1 MSDCRKIT
9 LQDREVSIEFERKR
23 IRNINVRVRR
33 DGTLYCSLPYYASVS
48 EAEAFIIS
56 KQDYLLK
63 SLDSVLQD
71 EKTKSLSRQY
81 VDGEVFTVLGKPYV
95 LKVLEGSKN
104 LCRAED
110 GIITLEV
117 TDTSDYRTKYM
128 TYEKW
133 RRRCIK
139 SVIVDLCNEMYPLFE
154 RRGVAMPKKITL
166 GEYKSFWGECFAK
179 RGELK
184 FSYRLFEKDRAIIR
198 YVVVHEF
205 AHFIEP
211 NHSSRFW
218 AIVAEIVPDY
228 KELRKS
234 LNSNKKR

>member
-1 MSDCRKIT
+1 MSVRKLT
-9 LQDREVSIEFERKR
+9 LGQREVTIEFERKR

-117 TDTSDYRTKYM
+117 TDTSNYRTKYM

-228 KELRKS
+228 KELRKR
-234 LNSNKKR
+234 LNNK

>member
-1 MSDCRKIT
+1 MSVRKII
-9 LQDREVSIEFERKR
+9 LGNREVTIEFERKR

-33 DGTLYCSLPYYASVS
+33 DGTLYCSLPYYASVK

-63 SLDSVLQD
+63 SLDNVVNEESS
-71 EKTKSLSRQY
+71 KSLSRQF
-81 VDGEVFTVLGKPYV
+81 VDGETFMVLGKPMTLRV
-95 LKVLEGSKN
+95 IQGQKN
-104 LCRAED
+104 ICRAEN

-117 TDTSDYRTKYM
+117 KVPSDYRTKYM

-133 RRRCIK
+133 RRSVIR
-139 SVIVDLCNEMYPLFE
+139 SVIVNYCNEIYPLFE
-154 RRGVAMPKKITL
+154 LRGVNPPKKIAL

-184 FSYRLFEKDRAIIR
+184 FSYRLFEKDTELIR

-218 AIVAEIVPDY
+218 AIVGEFIPDY
-228 KELRKS
+228 KALRKK
-234 LNSNKKR
+234 LNNK

>member
-1 MSDCRKIT
+1 MSGIRKIV
-9 LQDREVSIEFERKR
+9 LKDREVSIEFERKR
-23 IRNINVRVRR
+23 IKNINVRVRR
-33 DGTLYCSLPYYASVS
+33 DGTLYCSLPYYASVK

-56 KQDYLLK
+56 KQDYLL
-63 SLDSVLQD
+63 SSIDNVMNE
-71 EKTKSLSRQY
+71 EKTKSLSRQF
-81 VDGEVFTVLGKPYV
+81 VNGEEFTVFGKPYV
-95 LKVLEGSKN
+95 LKVEEGTPN
-104 LCRAED
+104 LCCANE
-110 GIITLEV
+110 GIILLQV
-117 TDTSDYRTKYM
+117 KDPSSYRTKYM

-139 SVIVDLCNEMYPLFE
+139 SVIVNQCSQIYPLFE

-184 FSYRLFEKDRAIIR
+184 FSYRLFEKDMELIR

-211 NHSSRFW
+211 NHSKRFW
-218 AIVAEIVPDY
+218 DIVAQIVPDY
-228 KELRKS
+228 KELRKR
-234 LNSNKKR
+234 LNSKTK

>member
-1 MSDCRKIT
+1 MSSVHKVT
-9 LQDREVSIEFERKR
+9 LNNREVTIEFERKR
-23 IRNINVRVRR
+23 VRNINVRVRR
-33 DGTLYCSLPYYASVS
+33 DGTLYCSLPYYASIR

-56 KQDYLLK
+56 KQDFLLDA
-63 SLDSVLQD
+63 LDKMVNE

-81 VDGEVFTVLGKPYV
+81 VDGEVFEVLGKPYV
-95 LKVLEGSKN
+95 LKVIQGAKN
-104 LCRAED
+104 TCRAED

-117 TDTSDYRTKYM
+117 NDVSSYRTRYM

-139 SVIVDLCNEMYPLFE
+139 SLIVDLCNEMYPWFE
-154 RRGVAMPKKITL
+154 KRGVAMPKKITL
-166 GEYKSFWGECFAK
+166 GDYKSFWGECFAK

-184 FSYRLFEKDRAIIR
+184 FSYRLFEKDRELIR

-218 AIVAEIVPDY
+218 DIVAEVIPDY
-228 KELRKS
+228 KVLRKR
-234 LNSNKKR
+234 LNNK

>member
-1 MSDCRKIT
+1 MPSVRK
-9 LQDREVSIEFERKR
+9 LVLGSREVTVEFERKR

-33 DGTLYCSLPYYASVS
+33 DGTLYCSLPYYASVK
-48 EAEAFIIS
+48 EAEDFIVS

-63 SLDSVLQD
+63 SIDNVVSE
-71 EKTKSLSRQY
+71 EKTKSFSRRFI
-81 VDGEVFTVLGKPYV
+81 DGEVFTVLGNPYV
-95 LKVLEGSKN
+95 HKVLEGAKN
-104 LCRAED
+104 TCRAED
-110 GIITLEV
+110 GVITLEV
-117 TDTSDYRTKYM
+117 KDPSDYRTRYM
-128 TYEKW
+128 S
-133 RRRCIK
+133 I
-139 SVIVDLCNEMYPLFE
+139 IVDLCGEMYPLFE
-154 RRGVAMPKKITL
+154 RRGVAMPRKITL

-184 FSYRLFEKDRAIIR
+184 FSYRLFEKDRAVIR

-228 KELRKS
+228 KELRKR
-234 LNSNKKR
+234 LNDK

>member
-1 MSDCRKIT
+1 MSVRKLT
-9 LQDREVSIEFERKR
+9 LGTREVTIEFERKR

-33 DGTLYCSLPYYASVS
+33 DGTLYCSLPYYASVN

-71 EKTKSLSRQY
+71 EKTKSLSRHY

-104 LCRAED
+104 QCRAED

-117 TDTSDYRTKYM
+117 TDTSSYRTKYM

-184 FSYRLFEKDRAIIR
+184 FSYRLFEKDREIIR

-234 LNSNKKR
+234 LNSHK

>member
-1 MSDCRKIT
+1 MSVRKII
-9 LQDREVSIEFERKR
+9 LGNREITIEFERKR

-33 DGTLYCSLPYYASVS
+33 DGTLYCSLPYYASVK

-63 SLDSVLQD
+63 SLDSVAH
-71 EKTKSLSRQY
+71 EENNKSLSHQF
-81 VDGEVFTVLGKPYV
+81 VDGETFIVLGKPMTIQV
-95 LKVLEGSKN
+95 LQGPKN
-104 LCRAED
+104 ICRAEN

-117 TDTSDYRTKYM
+117 KDPDNYRTKYM

-133 RRRCIK
+133 RR
-139 SVIVDLCNEMYPLFE
+139 SVIRSIIVNCCNEIYLLFE
-154 RRGVAMPKKITL
+154 RRGVAAPKKITL

-184 FSYRLFEKDRAIIR
+184 FSYRLFEKDIELIR

-211 NHSSRFW
+211 NHSGRFW
-218 AIVAEIVPDY
+218 AIVGDYVPDY
-228 KELRKS
+228 KALRRK
-234 LNSNKKR
+234 LNNK

>member
-1 MSDCRKIT
+1 MSVRKLT
-9 LQDREVSIEFERKR
+9 LGQREVTIEFERKR

-81 VDGEVFTVLGKPYV
+81 VDGEVFNVLGKPYV

-117 TDTSDYRTKYM
+117 TDTSNYRTKYM

>member
-1 MSDCRKIT
+1 MSVRKII
-9 LQDREVSIEFERKR
+9 LGNREVTIEFERKR

-33 DGTLYCSLPYYASVS
+33 DGTLYCSLPYYASVN

-63 SLDSVLQD
+63 SLDNVVNEESS
-71 EKTKSLSRQY
+71 KSLSRQF
-81 VDGEVFTVLGKPYV
+81 VDGETFMVLGKPMTLQV
-95 LKVLEGSKN
+95 IRGAKN
-104 LCRAED
+104 ICRAEN

-117 TDTSDYRTKYM
+117 TDPDNYRTKYM

-133 RRRCIK
+133 RRSVIR
-139 SVIVDLCNEMYPLFE
+139 SVIVNYCNEIYPLFE
-154 RRGVAMPKKITL
+154 LRGVNPPKKITL

-184 FSYRLFEKDRAIIR
+184 FSYRLFEKDTELIR

-218 AIVAEIVPDY
+218 AIVGEFIPDY
-228 KELRKS
+228 KALRKK
-234 LNSNKKR
+234 LNNK

>member
-1 MSDCRKIT
+1 MSVRKII
-9 LQDREVSIEFERKR
+9 LGSREVTIEFERKR

-33 DGTLYCSLPYYASVS
+33 DGTLYCSLPYYASVK

-63 SLDSVLQD
+63 SLDNVVNEESS
-71 EKTKSLSRQY
+71 KNLSRQF
-81 VDGEVFTVLGKPYV
+81 VDGETFMVLGKPMTLQV
-95 LKVLEGSKN
+95 IRGAKN
-104 LCRAED
+104 ICRAEN

-117 TDTSDYRTKYM
+117 TDPDNYRTKYM

-133 RRRCIK
+133 RRSVIR
-139 SVIVDLCNEMYPLFE
+139 SVIVNYCNEIYPLFE
-154 RRGVAMPKKITL
+154 LRGVNPPKKITL

-184 FSYRLFEKDRAIIR
+184 FSYRLFEKDTELIR

-218 AIVAEIVPDY
+218 AIVGEFIPDY
-228 KELRKS
+228 KALRKK
-234 LNSNKKR
+234 LNNK

>member
-1 MSDCRKIT
+1 MSVRKII
-9 LQDREVSIEFERKR
+9 LGNREVTIEFERKR

-33 DGTLYCSLPYYASVS
+33 DGTLYCSLPYYASVN

-63 SLDSVLQD
+63 SLDNVVN
-71 EKTKSLSRQY
+71 EENNKSLSRQF
-81 VDGEVFTVLGKPYV
+81 VDGETFLVLGKPMTLQV
-95 LKVLEGSKN
+95 IRGAKN
-104 LCRAED
+104 SCRAEN

-117 TDTSDYRTKYM
+117 TDPDNYRTKYM

-133 RRRCIK
+133 RRSVIR
-139 SVIVDLCNEMYPLFE
+139 SVIVNYCNEIYPLFE
-154 RRGVAMPKKITL
+154 LRGVNPPKKITL

-184 FSYRLFEKDRAIIR
+184 FSYRLFEKDTELIR

-218 AIVAEIVPDY
+218 AIVGEFIPDY
-228 KELRKS
+228 KALRKK
-234 LNSNKKR
+234 LNNK

>member
-1 MSDCRKIT
+1 MASVRK
-9 LQDREVSIEFERKR
+9 LVLGSREVTVEFERKR

-63 SLDSVLQD
+63 SLDSVIND
-71 EKTKSLSRQY
+71 EKTKSLSRQF
-81 VDGEVFTVLGKPYV
+81 VDGEVFTILGKPYV
-95 LKVLEGSKN
+95 LKVLASSKN
-104 LCRAED
+104 SCRAED
-110 GIITLEV
+110 GVITLEV
-117 TDTSDYRTKYM
+117 TDTSDYRTRYM

-133 RRRCIK
+133 RRRCIR
-139 SVIVDLCNEMYPLFE
+139 S
-154 RRGVAMPKKITL
+154 
-166 GEYKSFWGECFAK
+166 
-179 RGELK
+179 ELK
-184 FSYRLFEKDRAIIR
+184 FSYRLFEKDREIIR

-218 AIVAEIVPDY
+218 AIVADIVPDY
-228 KELRKS
+228 IELRKR
-234 LNSNKKR
+234 LNSNASK

>member
-1 MSDCRKIT
+1 MSVRKII
-9 LQDREVSIEFERKR
+9 LGSREVTIEFERKR

-33 DGTLYCSLPYYASVS
+33 DGTLYCSLPYYASVN

-63 SLDSVLQD
+63 SLDNVVN
-71 EKTKSLSRQY
+71 EENNKSLSRQF
-81 VDGEVFTVLGKPYV
+81 VDGETFLVLGKPMTLQV
-95 LKVLEGSKN
+95 IRGAKN
-104 LCRAED
+104 ICRAEN

-117 TDTSDYRTKYM
+117 TDPDNYRTKYM

-133 RRRCIK
+133 RRSVIR
-139 SVIVDLCNEMYPLFE
+139 SVIVNYCNEIYPLFE
-154 RRGVAMPKKITL
+154 LRGVNPPKKITL

-184 FSYRLFEKDRAIIR
+184 FSYRLFEKDTELIR

-218 AIVAEIVPDY
+218 AIVGEFIPDY
-228 KELRKS
+228 KALRKK
-234 LNSNKKR
+234 LNNK

>member
-1 MSDCRKIT
+1 MSVRKLT
-9 LQDREVSIEFERKR
+9 LGQREVTIEFERKR

>member
-1 MSDCRKIT
+1 MSVRKIF
-9 LQDREVSIEFERKR
+9 LGNREVTIEFERKR
-23 IRNINVRVRR
+23 IKNINVRVRR
-33 DGTLYCSLPYYASVS
+33 DGTLYCSLPYYASVK

-63 SLDSVLQD
+63 SLDSVVSE
-71 EKTKSLSRQY
+71 EKNKSLSRQF
-81 VDGEVFTVLGKPYV
+81 VDGETFMVLGNPMTLQV
-95 LKVLEGSKN
+95 HRGSKN
-104 LCRAED
+104 ICRAEN

-117 TDTSDYRTKYM
+117 KDPSDYRTKYM

-133 RRRCIK
+133 RRSVIR
-139 SVIVDLCNEMYPLFE
+139 SVIVNYCNEIYPLFE
-154 RRGVAMPKKITL
+154 LRGVNPPKKITL

-184 FSYRLFEKDRAIIR
+184 FSYRLFEKDTELIR

-218 AIVAEIVPDY
+218 SIVGEFIPDY
-228 KELRKS
+228 KALRKR
-234 LNSNKKR
+234 LNNK

>member
-1 MSDCRKIT
+1 MASVRK
-9 LQDREVSIEFERKR
+9 LVLGSREVTVEFERKR
-23 IRNINVRVRR
+23 VRNINVRVRR
-33 DGTLYCSLPYYASVS
+33 DGTLYCSLPYYASVR

-56 KQDYLLK
+56 KLDYLLK
-63 SLDSVLQD
+63 SLDSVMSD

-81 VDGEVFTVLGKPYV
+81 VDGEVFSVLGKPYV
-95 LKVLEGSKN
+95 LKVLESSKN
-104 LCRAED
+104 TCRAED

-117 TDTSDYRTKYM
+117 TDTANYRTKYM

-133 RRRCIK
+133 RRRCIR

-154 RRGVAMPKKITL
+154 RRGVVMPKKITL

-184 FSYRLFEKDRAIIR
+184 FSYRLFEKDRELIR

-218 AIVAEIVPDY
+218 AVVAEIVPDY
-228 KELRKS
+228 KELRKR
-234 LNSNKKR
+234 LNNK

>member
-1 MSDCRKIT
+1 MSVRKII
-9 LQDREVSIEFERKR
+9 LGNREVTIEFERKR

-33 DGTLYCSLPYYASVS
+33 DGTLYCSLPYYASVK

-56 KQDYLLK
+56 RQDYLLK
-63 SLDSVLQD
+63 SLDNVVNEESS
-71 EKTKSLSRQY
+71 KSLSRQF
-81 VDGEVFTVLGKPYV
+81 VDGETFLVLGKPMTLQV
-95 LKVLEGSKN
+95 ICGAKN
-104 LCRAED
+104 ICRAEN

-117 TDTSDYRTKYM
+117 TDPDNYRTKYL

-133 RRRCIK
+133 RRSVIR
-139 SVIVDLCNEMYPLFE
+139 SVIVNYCNEIYPLFE
-154 RRGVAMPKKITL
+154 LRGVNPPKKITL

-184 FSYRLFEKDRAIIR
+184 FSYRLFEKDTELIR

-218 AIVAEIVPDY
+218 AIVGEFIPDY
-228 KELRKS
+228 KALRKK
-234 LNSNKKR
+234 LNNK

>member
-1 MSDCRKIT
+1 MSVRKLT
-9 LQDREVSIEFERKR
+9 LGQREVTIEYERKR

-33 DGTLYCSLPYYASVS
+33 DGTLYCSLPFYASVS

-81 VDGEVFTVLGKPYV
+81 VDGEVFNVLGKPYV

>member
-1 MSDCRKIT
+1 MASVRK
-9 LQDREVSIEFERKR
+9 LVLGSREVTVEFERKR
-23 IRNINVRVRR
+23 VRNINVRVRR
-33 DGTLYCSLPYYASVS
+33 DGTLYCSLPYYASVR

-63 SLDSVLQD
+63 SLDSVMSD

-81 VDGEVFTVLGKPYV
+81 VDGEVFSVLGKPYV
-95 LKVLEGSKN
+95 LKVLESSKN
-104 LCRAED
+104 TCRAED
-110 GIITLEV
+110 GIIMLEV
-117 TDTSDYRTKYM
+117 TDTANYRTKYM

-133 RRRCIK
+133 RRRCIR

-184 FSYRLFEKDRAIIR
+184 FSYRLFEKDRELIR

-218 AIVAEIVPDY
+218 AIVEEIVPDY
-228 KELRKS
+228 KELRKR
-234 LNSNKKR
+234 LNNK